1 MTEVEEIPIIARTMA
16 EASLPK
22 RLDAQ
27 KMIDNEQ
34 VLTGSVES
42 SGFERLADAV
52 ESVIK
57 PIDYRFAFNRDIEG
71 TRVIDGTC
79 ATQVS
84 MVCQRCLKPVELDI
98 LGEFQLGLAFS
109 DDEAKHLPKRY
120 EPALMDENGNIDPWE
135 LLEDELL
142 LALPMFAN
150 HADGECAFKQP
161 EAEVE
166 QIDEAAS
173 KKDNPFDVL
182 KQLKSK

>member
-1 MTEVEEIPIIARTMA
+1 MSRTMA

-34 VLTGSVES
+34 VLTGSVDG
-42 SGFERLADAV
+42 SGLKRIADVV
-52 ESVIK
+52 ESIIAPV
-57 PIDYRFAFNRDIEG
+57 DYRFSFGRDVEG
-71 TRVIDGTC
+71 IKIIDGTC
-79 ATQVS
+79 STKVI
-84 MVCQRCLKPVELDI
+84 MICERCLNHVELDT

-109 DDEAKHLPKRY
+109 DEEAKHLPKRY
-120 EPALMDENGNIDPWE
+120 EPALMDQNGNIDPWE

-166 QIDEAAS
+166 QVDEVAS
-173 KKDNPFDVL
+173 KKENPFDVL